1 MLQRSQFEARGSDF
15 SEGTGE
21 YTVAVSR
28 ASQYQNVMKR
38 SGTALYCDGLGL

>member
-1 MLQRSQFEARGSDF
+1 MIMMTNMGFISPLHCTTMFQRSQFEARGSEF

-28 ASQYQNVMKR
+28 AS
-38 SGTALYCDGLGL
+38 